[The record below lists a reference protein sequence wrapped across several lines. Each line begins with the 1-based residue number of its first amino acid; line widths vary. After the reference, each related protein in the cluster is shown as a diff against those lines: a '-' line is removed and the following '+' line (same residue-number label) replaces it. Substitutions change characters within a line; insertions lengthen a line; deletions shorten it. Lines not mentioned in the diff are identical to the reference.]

1 MRIAIA
7 LVILIGEEREDGG
20 QNHCA
25 PTIGITFRK
34 GKASELINLLYFLNE

>member
-1 MRIAIA
+1 MRIVIA
-7 LVILIGEEREDGG
+7 LVIGEEREDGG

-34 GKASELINLLYFLNE
+34 GKASELIKLLYFNNE